1 MQILIYLGVILAAGG
16 LGGVVWCIL
25 TAMKLKKSGQSMEQA
40 RPLLNRMAAVNMASV
55 AFAFLGLAITATGLI
70 LR

>member
-1 MQILIYLGVILAAGG
+1 MQILIYVGVVLAAAG
-16 LGGVVWCIL
+16 LGGVVWCLL
-25 TAMKLKKSGQSMEQA
+25 TALKLKKSGLSMAEA
-40 RPLLNRMAAVNMASV
+40 RPLLNRMAAINMGSV

>member
-1 MQILIYLGVILAAGG
+1 MA
-16 LGGVVWCIL
+16 
-25 TAMKLKKSGQSMEQA
+25 EA
-40 RPLLNRMAAVNMASV
+40 RPLLNRMAAINMGSV